1 MLAPPGEEV
10 LRGRKATTGAVRAA
24 GTAVAS
30 APSTR
35 RVPAARSTP
44 ARVAVSPAM
53 AGQTSARESGVRR
66 ADGLQGKDYT
76 LIYIGAGAVLLLL
89 AVGASLLLFKDN
101 KKQPQ
106 TPAKLNA
113 KSTDAGR
120 KNSNQPA
127 EKTVREPVREPKKP
141 TPVEVPTIRPTEAVK
156 TPEPARRTE
165 TPAVAVQ
172 IPSDV
177 PRLLVRKPA
186 TVPTLD
192 GVLDDACWT
201 QATECVLEFIQ
212 GKVGR
217 PAARGAMRVVA
228 SDTTMYVG
236 VRFDEDELSKVP
248 LPVKER
254 DSSAWADDCVE
265 LFMLPGLDAEK
276 DYYQWVASI
285 SNAVWDGKKSGTT
298 TNPALWDGEDI
309 KHKVKLFDKYWCVE
323 IAVPFDALP
332 GMKGQSAMRFNLTRN
347 RPRLEGLARAE
358 EYSSWSILRTTT
370 SHTPARYGVL
380 AFEALGGKLP

>member
-24 GTAVAS
+24 GSAVAA
-30 APSTR
+30 APGTR
-35 RVPAARSTP
+35 RVPAARATP
-44 ARVAVSPAM
+44 ARVSSPLA
-53 AGQTSARESGVRR
+53 ATGQASDRESGVRR
-66 ADGLQGKDYT
+66 ADGPFGKDYT
-76 LIYIGAGAVLLLL
+76 LIYIGAGAMLLLL
-89 AVGASLLLFKDN
+89 AVGASLLLFKDD
-101 KKQPQ
+101 KKPPPVPSQ
-106 TPAKLNA
+106 LNA
-113 KSTDAGR
+113 KTPDAGR
-120 KNSNQPA
+120 KETSKSA
-127 EKTVREPVREPKKP
+127 DKTVKEPAKEPKKT
-141 TPVEVPTIRPTEAVK
+141 TPVDVPTIRPTETAK
-156 TPEPARRTE
+156 TPESPKRVE
-165 TPAVAVQ
+165 TAAVTVQ
-172 IPSDV
+172 IPADV

-186 TVPTLD
+186 AAPALD
-192 GVLDDACWT
+192 GVLDDACWA
-201 QATECVLEFIQ
+201 QATEHALEFIQ

-217 PAARGAMRVVA
+217 PAAKGTVRVLA
-228 SDTTMYVG
+228 SDTAMYVG
-236 VRFDEDELSKVP
+236 ARFDEDELAKVP

-254 DSSAWADDCVE
+254 DSSAWADDCLE

-276 DYYQWVASI
+276 DYYQWVVSI

-323 IAVPFDALP
+323 IAVPFDSLP

-347 RPRLEGLARAE
+347 RPQLEGLARAE